1 MPLGTRVARGRGG
14 LSTRL
19 RPTARDT
26 TAHMEHAALDEPVR
40 RYLAHAIAGTADP
53 GRRVRLQL
61 RGRIKVGA
69 WLRFDSV
76 WEGDGH
82 SFSWRARAG
91 PGPLRLLRVHDQ
103 FADGRGSMHVAMR
116 RLALVDAHDE
126 DTARSGAGRAAL
138 EAIWTPG
145 ALLPQRGVQ
154 WRAQSQEEIVATWEV
169 PPERPEVHLG
179 IGADGQV
186 RFTRAMRWRNHHE
199 GYVPF
204 GADVYEERRFDAL
217 TIPTRITAGWR
228 HGTPEWSPFFDA
240 EVSGFELVG

>member
-1 MPLGTRVARGRGG
+1 MA
-14 LSTRL
+14 
-19 RPTARDT
+19 A
-26 TAHMEHAALDEPVR
+26 MQHAALDEPVR
-40 RYLAHAIAGTADP
+40 RYLAHAVAGTSDQ
-53 GRRVRLQL
+53 GRRVRLRL

-91 PGPLRLLRVHDQ
+91 PGPLRLLDVHDQ
-103 FADGRGSMHVAMR
+103 FADRRGSMHVAMR
-116 RLALVDAHDE
+116 RFVLVDAHDE

-145 ALLPQRGVQ
+145 ALLPERGVQ
-154 WRAQSQEEIVATWEV
+154 WHAESRDEIVATWEV

-179 IGADGQV
+179 IGAHGEV
-186 RFTRAMRWRNHHE
+186 RFARAMRWRSRGD

-204 GADVYEERRFDAL
+204 GADVYEERSFDGL
-217 TIPTRITAGWR
+217 TIPTTISAGWG
-228 HGTPEWSPFFDA
+228 HGTRYWSPFYDA
-240 EVSGFELVG
+240 SVIGFELVD